1 MQHPQQAGT
10 SYLCDGCGHHASFHG
25 MEGREEEE
33 VVGRWKAEAEA
44 ERGGGGGVVG
54 GGEKERGRGGVM
66 GGGGGEGGG
75 GEGVEGVE
83 EGEEGEVAVMGGRKR
98 KVRG

>member
-44 ERGGGGGVVG
+44 ERGVAGG
-54 GGEKERGRGGVM
+54 GGEKKRGKRRRMIGGLE
-66 GGGGGEGGG
+66 GEGGAGEVVG
-75 GEGVEGVE
+75 G
-83 EGEEGEVAVMGGRKR
+83 EGEVAVTGGRKR
-98 KVRG
+98 KGRG